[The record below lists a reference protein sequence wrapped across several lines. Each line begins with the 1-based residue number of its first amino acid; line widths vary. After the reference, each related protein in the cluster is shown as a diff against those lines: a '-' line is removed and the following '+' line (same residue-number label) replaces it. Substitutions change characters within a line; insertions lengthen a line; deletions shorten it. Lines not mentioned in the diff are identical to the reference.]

1 MSAAAIQ
8 ESVLA
13 PKRKP
18 RRARKAPSSDS
29 QLTAEQKRLIRLSF
43 LRVEQALDLV
53 AQLFFLKLF
62 RLDPSLR
69 KKFSGPVEMQAR
81 KFAAGA
87 KLAMISLGHEDG
99 LAPTLKLLGARHRQ
113 LGIRARHYRT
123 MSRALVWTMERS
135 LDKDFDR
142 DTKDAWNTMLSYF
155 TRVMGG

>member
-1 MSAAAIQ
+1 MPAASQAT
-8 ESVLA
+8 VTA
-13 PKRKP
+13 PKRQT
-18 RRARKAPSSDS
+18 RRTRATPVTDT

-43 LRVEQALDLV
+43 LRIEPALDLV

-69 KKFSGPVEMQAR
+69 KKFSGPVELQAR

-87 KLAMISLGHEDG
+87 KLGMISLGHEDG

-123 MSRALVWTMERS
+123 MSRALVWTLERS
-135 LDKDFDR
+135 LEKRFDR
-142 DTKDAWNTMLSYF
+142 DTKDAWNTLLADF
-155 TRVMGG
+155 TKVMAG